1 MRVKRI
7 IPCVCIT
14 SKPDTAIST
23 HYGMPELR
31 VAKSSTTDKE
41 FWQIHCPKCK
51 RGGLLEFKSQYYALK
66 NWNEMQLD
74 LWRHECTDFWEGDI
88 LPNIPEWRREM
99 YKEIIN
105 YDL

>member
-1 MRVKRI
+1 MKVKRI
-7 IPCVCIT
+7 IPCVCIER
-14 SKPDTAIST
+14 KPDTAVTI

-31 VAKSSTTDKE
+31 VSSDGQ
-41 FWQIHCPKCK
+41 FWQIQCPKCK

-88 LPNIPEWRREM
+88 LESIPEWRKEM